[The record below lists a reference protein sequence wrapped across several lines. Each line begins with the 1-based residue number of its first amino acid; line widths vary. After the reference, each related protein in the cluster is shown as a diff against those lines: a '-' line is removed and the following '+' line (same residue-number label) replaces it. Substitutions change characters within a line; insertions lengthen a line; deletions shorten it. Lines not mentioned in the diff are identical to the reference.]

1 MYMEKPLYKNV
12 VYGILSWFKF
22 AGTPVVYRTDV
33 SQQFFNQGVLTVNHR
48 NEVIGAELST
58 YMEEFTKEF
67 GGKFIREL
75 DQNGNV
81 IKGSV
86 RVEF

>member
-1 MYMEKPLYKNV
+1 MEKPLYKNV
-12 VYGILSWFKF
+12 VYGILSWYKF
-22 AGTPVVYRTDV
+22 AATPVVYRTDI

-48 NEVIGAELST
+48 HEIIGADLST

-67 GGKFIREL
+67 GGKFIRDL
-75 DQNGNV
+75 DQNSNV